1 MKKKVLEVN
10 VDDLNMGGVYGLVKN
25 VVINNNKNV
34 KIDIAAIEGFS
45 SQKNI
50 SLLNQYN
57 CDVYNVGYD
66 GNKVVKQFFV
76 FFNLVRLIKKEKYQ
90 YVHIHADV
98 ANKLFV
104 PGIAAKVSG
113 TSKIIFHSH
122 AAGID
127 GEKRKI
133 KYFIHILLRRSLKH
147 IATNLVACSDV
158 AAEWMFP
165 NADKQEI
172 IVINNGVD
180 LEKFYFDQKKR
191 RDIRQSLNIQDE
203 ILIGHVGR
211 FCYQKNHEYLVKIM
225 KHVKGKNI
233 RARLLLVG
241 EGPDEKRIREM
252 VQFEKL
258 DNDIIFYGI
267 SNSVNELFM
276 AMDIFILPSHF
287 EGLPIVG
294 VEAQAS
300 GLPVIFSNR
309 ITQEAKLTNK
319 VLYLGIEDNDIE
331 QWVQAISQFSQQIE
345 DRDNGYFNL
354 KAKKF
359 DIKDT
364 VCSFMRLYGE

>member
-1 MKKKVLEVN
+1 MKKKILEVN

-25 VVINNNKNV
+25 VVINNDKNV
-34 KIDIAAIEGFS
+34 KIDIAALEGFR
-45 SQKNI
+45 SQQNI

-57 CDVYNVGYD
+57 CDVYNVGYA

-76 FFNLVRLIKKEKYQ
+76 LFNLVRLIKKEKYQ

-104 PGIAAKVSG
+104 SGIAAKVSG

-133 KYFIHILLRRSLKH
+133 KYFIHILLRRSLKY

-191 RDIRQSLNIQDE
+191 CDVRQRLNIQDE

-225 KHVKGKNI
+225 KLVKEKKI
-233 RARLLLVG
+233 RACLLLVG
-241 EGPDEKRIREM
+241 EGPDEQRIRKL
-252 VQFEKL
+252 VQSEKL

-276 AMDIFILPSHF
+276 AMDVFILPSHF

-300 GLPVIFSNR
+300 GLPVIFSSA
-309 ITQEAKLTNK
+309 ITRAAKLTNN
-319 VLYLGIEDNDIE
+319 VLYLGTEDNNIE
-331 QWVQAISQFSQQIE
+331 QWTEEILRLSQRIQ
-345 DRDNGYFNL
+345 DRNNAYYEL
-354 KAKKF
+354 KEKKF